1 MRWRNGK
8 GKHTIS
14 LLRVLET
21 CGTQHV
27 MQDVLSR
34 EFLTYRIFTA
44 MVWELEREMR
54 IAQKL
59 AMESETG
66 A

>member
-1 MRWRNGK
+1 
-8 GKHTIS
+8 
-14 LLRVLET
+14 
-21 CGTQHV
+21 